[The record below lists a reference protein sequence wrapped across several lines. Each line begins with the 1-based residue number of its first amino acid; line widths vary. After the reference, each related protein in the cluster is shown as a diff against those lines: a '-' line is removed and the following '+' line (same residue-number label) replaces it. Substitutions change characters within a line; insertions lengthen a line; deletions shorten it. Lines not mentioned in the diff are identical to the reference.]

1 MDTLERLGIDPERIA
16 EFCRKWK
23 IVRLEVFGSAARGEM
38 RPDSDIDFM
47 ATFAPEARFGVFEFL
62 HIRDELAALVG
73 REVDLVENGAVRD
86 PYRRRSM
93 ERDLTKVYAA

>member
-47 ATFAPEARFGVFEFL
+47 ATFAPEAPWGLWEFVDM
-62 HIRDELAALVG
+62 RDELREIVG
-73 REVDLVENGAVRD
+73 RNADLVETGAIRN
-86 PYRRRSM
+86 PYRLRSI
-93 ERDLTKVYAA
+93 ERDLTQVYAA